1 MEAFEFVSDAFD
13 LETALVPGVEDA
25 QCARALSGQRSKD
38 SVVDG
43 MMSLC
48 RAGWSWGWGWG
59 QVGVGV
65 GSVGV
70 GGVSV
75 VGWRVA
81 DELVNEE
88 LLVGS
93 VLFKFK
99 VVELLFEVFCE
110 VLV

>member
-1 MEAFEFVSDAFD
+1 MS
-13 LETALVPGVEDA
+13 GV
-25 QCARALSGQRSKD
+25 R
-38 SVVDG
+38 
-43 MMSLC
+43 
-48 RAGWSWGWGWG
+48 
-59 QVGVGV
+59 
-65 GSVGV
+65 
-70 GGVSV
+70 V

-93 VLFKFK
+93 VLSE